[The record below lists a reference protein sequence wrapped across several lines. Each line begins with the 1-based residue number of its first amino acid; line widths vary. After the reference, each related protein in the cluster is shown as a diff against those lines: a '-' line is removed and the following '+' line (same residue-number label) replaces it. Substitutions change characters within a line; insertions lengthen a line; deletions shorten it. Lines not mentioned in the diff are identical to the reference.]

1 MQFDC
6 TPIFFPLCDWLD
18 LSDAEGK
25 SDKVLQSAANR
36 NFVCRSSRT
45 LFSSEV
51 LVYRETLRMVPLL
64 KMPVF
69 SAHRSVKRAPRI
81 VPCYVVSYLVPLL
94 SLRRAV

>member
-6 TPIFFPLCDWLD
+6 KPIFFPLCDWLD

-51 LVYRETLRMVPLL
+51 LYRETLRMVPLL
-64 KMPVF
+64 KMPVY
-69 SAHRSVKRAPRI
+69 SAHLSVKRAPRI

>member
-51 LVYRETLRMVPLL
+51 LYRETLRMVPLL
-64 KMPVF
+64 KMPVY

>member
-6 TPIFFPLCDWLD
+6 KPIFFPLCDWLD

-51 LVYRETLRMVPLL
+51 LYRETLRMVPLL
-64 KMPVF
+64 KMPVY

>member
-6 TPIFFPLCDWLD
+6 KPIFFPLCDWLD

-51 LVYRETLRMVPLL
+51 LYRETLRMVPLL